1 MSLEQETKSV
11 VVEQDPKEGGNSTT
25 VVQEGGEIKA
35 ASTPENF
42 VDVAHKFRL
51 LKEEYKDLSDQ
62 FQMKQNTERD
72 YPDLPVKVFAGD
84 TNVEINEALL
94 KKKKSALQEMQE
106 KYESMKPKKRHPF
119 SVIRSAILHFFTF

>member
-35 ASTPENF
+35 APAPENF

-51 LKEEYKDLSDQ
+51 LKEEYKDLSEQ
-62 FQMKQNTERD
+62 FQAKQNTERD
-72 YPDLPVKVFAGD
+72 YEGLPVKVFDGD
-84 TNVEINEALL
+84 TEINETFLE
-94 KKKKSALQEMQE
+94 KKKSALQEMQE

-119 SVIRSAILHFFTF
+119 SVIKSALLHFFSF